1 MSAGLNSSVEP
12 KVVGVINTKA
22 GNLFSLYACLNR
34 IGYSTVQ
41 INNPQ
46 DMVRNQV
53 DALMVPGQG
62 RFGQVMKQ
70 LVATGLDETIKDW
83 IVADKPFLGICVGL
97 QVLFKQ
103 SEEDPGVAGL
113 GIFEG
118 KVERLNSPKQ
128 PMVGWSKLSSDDEGL
143 NENIVYFVNSYG
155 VKQSDVTAATVTYGE
170 QFIAAINQG
179 NAWAVQ
185 FHPEKSGDVG
195 EEVIKQC
202 LSN

>member
-1 MSAGLNSSVEP
+1 MSAASSRVTASIT
-12 KVVGVINTKA
+12 VGVVNTKA
-22 GNLFSLYACLNR
+22 GNLFSLYACLKR
-34 IGYSTVQ
+34 IGFSAVQ
-41 INNPQ
+41 INQPDDINHQ
-46 DMVRNQV
+46 TV
-53 DALMVPGQG
+53 DALVVPGQG

-70 LVATGLDETIKDW
+70 LVATGLDKTIKDW

-97 QVLFKQ
+97 QVLFNQ

-128 PMVGWSKLSSDDEGL
+128 PMVGWSKLSSDDEGF
-143 NENIVYFVNSYG
+143 NEKIVYFVNSYG
-155 VKQSDVTAATVTYGE
+155 VKTSSVTAATVTYGE
-170 QFIAAINQG
+170 QFVAAVNQG

-185 FHPEKSGDVG
+185 FHPEKSSKMG

-202 LSN
+202 LCN